1 VSFLDPSGPFGVGC
15 VVRELLDRSR
25 PAHLLSDS
33 PGRRLL
39 LDLWYPAERGTGSE
53 SARIWEALRRDA
65 RTPAL
70 VRLLLTCLRARTV
83 ARPNARFVAR
93 APVSSL
99 VVYNH
104 GLISFA
110 AENTSL
116 MQELASHG
124 CTVVAIQ
131 HAEQLAEY
139 QALNRAEPAEKK
151 KADADLV
158 QRLKD
163 STKAARPKLAVEYYK
178 ASTSTNR
185 LVVER
190 ATDTSFVLDRI
201 AEIVAAIPDARASSI
216 DTSSAHLVGFSVG
229 GAVST
234 ETAKRDRRAKSVV
247 NLDGGMHGTIDA
259 TGLRLPYLML
269 YSSAN
274 DAGNDELLP
283 GHAQRLAPADTAHL
297 NYHDVAGLLPI
308 LRLARVTGRT
318 NPRAFLERRNRIV
331 REFYSSP
338 L

>member
-1 VSFLDPSGPFGVGC
+1 MSFLDPSGPFGVGC
-15 VVRELLDRSR
+15 VARELVDRDRRS
-25 PAHLLSDS
+25 HLLSDNS
-33 PGRRLL
+33 GRRLFVK
-39 LDLWYPAERGTGSE
+39 LWYPAERGTGTESE
-53 SARIWEALRRDA
+53 RLWEELRSDA

-70 VRLLLTCLRARTV
+70 VRLLLKGLRARAA

-124 CTVVAIQ
+124 CTVVALQ
-131 HAEQLAEY
+131 HAEQLAEF
-139 QALNRAEPAEKK
+139 QALRRAESAEKR
-151 KADADLV
+151 KADADLMR
-158 QRLKD
+158 RLKG
-163 STKAARPKLAVEYYK
+163 STMAERPKLAVEYYR
-178 ASTSTNR
+178 ASTNTNR
-185 LVVER
+185 VVVER
-190 ATDTSFVLDRI
+190 AADTSFALDRI
-201 AEIVAAIPDARASSI
+201 GEVVAAIPFARESSI
-216 DTSSAHLVGFSVG
+216 ETSSAHLVGFSLG

-234 ETAKRDRRAKSVV
+234 ETAKRDLRARSVV
-247 NLDGGMHGTIDA
+247 NLDGGMYGTIDA

-297 NYHDVAGLLPI
+297 NYHDIAGLVPI
-308 LRLARVTGRT
+308 LRYVRVTGRT

-331 REFYSSP
+331 AEFARGG